1 MKSAMIGLVLLASL
15 VTKSLHAT
23 PLLSSNLGSASTCA
37 MPAAPSDVAS
47 AAAMAEIRSGGA
59 NRDGPAPSRL
69 DLACLDGAN
78 THRP

>member
-1 MKSAMIGLVLLASL
+1 MRAAD
-15 VTKSLHAT
+15 
-23 PLLSSNLGSASTCA
+23 PLKECARSSDKAHA

>member
-1 MKSAMIGLVLLASL
+1 
-15 VTKSLHAT
+15 
-23 PLLSSNLGSASTCA
+23 

-78 THRP
+78 THRPCAMFGGTALGEQPNECLVHRKLERRTDKRN